1 MSFYTNC
8 FIRNG
13 KVYLRGFN
21 DANESFIDII
31 KDWQP
36 YLFFP
41 GNGPYK
47 TIDGKSC
54 FKKEFPSLN
63 AAYKF
68 KKPYEEAGN
77 AEFYGMTQFVYPF
90 LNDKYPGDIQYDNKL
105 ISVVSLDIEVDSTN
119 GFPNIEAANQE
130 ITAITIVK
138 NNESLTF
145 GTKDFRTKGTQ
156 AYVMCVD
163 EKDML
168 QSFLAAWNSSNWC
181 PDIVTGW
188 GVDHFDIPYLFH
200 RIKNVLSE
208 TSANKLS
215 PFGFVDLK
223 ETIRPK
229 GSNYRNFNDR
239 KEQVYVLYGIT
250 VLDYLQLY
258 RKFTFINHESYA
270 LNNIAKVELGKQ
282 KIDYGEYKNLDNLYS
297 QNPQLFYEY
306 NIEDAFLVSQLEDK
320 LNFIKQVVSIAYL
333 AKVNYIDAMVT
344 LRPWDVIIHNYLLE
358 KQIVIPQTDR
368 SHHYQE
374 ILGGYVKEPQVGMHK
389 WVVSFDFDSLYPSI
403 LSQHNISPETLLT
416 KMESNR
422 PEDIVKYNKFPKHDD
437 DIVCANGCV
446 YRRDIRGFIPDIVD
460 KFKDLRASIKR
471 KMLELEKQTSYENH
485 KEIEHLDHYQQAL
498 KILNNGLYGALS
510 MRFFRWYNADLAES
524 VTYTAQVCTR
534 YVEKELNSYLNNILV
549 SGDKDYIVEAD
560 TDSVYINLEPLVVQC
575 DMQNKPTE
583 KVIEW
588 LDKIC
593 KKCLQ
598 PLIKGYCSQ
607 LCDKLSVYEPKL
619 NMKREVICDKMI
631 IRAAKMYALHIWDK
645 EGIRYKEGQIKTKGI
660 EAVRSSTP
668 MICRDKIKEAIK
680 IIFKQDEKYLQDY
693 IANFKKEFIELPFDQ
708 IAFPR
713 TVNGILEYATAS
725 SSIPIHVRG
734 ALVYNLAIQEL
745 DLLKKY
751 KPIKD
756 QEKIRFC
763 YLQKNNPFNSH
774 VISCSDELPKEFE
787 LDDYLDRET
796 QFQKAFLGPVESITS
811 IIGWKTVN
819 TPDLKDFI

>member
-1 MSFYTNC
+1 
-8 FIRNG
+8 
-13 KVYLRGFN
+13 
-21 DANESFIDII
+21 
-31 KDWQP
+31 
-36 YLFFP
+36 
-41 GNGPYK
+41 
-47 TIDGKSC
+47 
-54 FKKEFPSLN
+54 
-63 AAYKF
+63 
-68 KKPYEEAGN
+68 
-77 AEFYGMTQFVYPF
+77 
-90 LNDKYPGDIQYDNKL
+90 
-105 ISVVSLDIEVDSTN
+105 
-119 GFPNIEAANQE
+119 
-130 ITAITIVK
+130 
-138 NNESLTF
+138 
-145 GTKDFRTKGTQ
+145 
-156 AYVMCVD
+156 
-163 EKDML
+163 
-168 QSFLAAWNSSNWC
+168 
-181 PDIVTGW
+181 
-188 GVDHFDIPYLFH
+188 
-200 RIKNVLSE
+200 
-208 TSANKLS
+208 
-215 PFGFVDLK
+215 
-223 ETIRPK
+223 
-229 GSNYRNFNDR
+229 
-239 KEQVYVLYGIT
+239 
-250 VLDYLQLY
+250 
-258 RKFTFINHESYA
+258 
-270 LNNIAKVELGKQ
+270 
-282 KIDYGEYKNLDNLYS
+282 
-297 QNPQLFYEY
+297 
-306 NIEDAFLVSQLEDK
+306 
-320 LNFIKQVVSIAYL
+320 
-333 AKVNYIDAMVT
+333 
-344 LRPWDVIIHNYLLE
+344 
-358 KQIVIPQTDR
+358 
-368 SHHYQE
+368 
-374 ILGGYVKEPQVGMHK
+374 
-389 WVVSFDFDSLYPSI
+389 
-403 LSQHNISPETLLT
+403 
-416 KMESNR
+416 MESNR